1 MRKKSAPL
9 AALVL
14 SLLFLQSPVKT
25 EAGQEFRSFETIPS
39 PAAEERTAED
49 LAAEGYQ
56 RVSTAQNISTPM
68 VEKMVYDLFE
78 SWNSHTLDQKLSR
91 DFPNKN
97 RLKEAIQT
105 GVPRHVKLQVLS
117 VQNPRIVEQ
126 YVRPHPSG
134 DGTYQLLSKVSVRVH
149 SQIAASSSIRRQFQ
163 RVDGVSDYL
172 FHVTQKVKAA

>member
-1 MRKKSAPL
+1 MNPRT
-9 AALVL
+9 AALIPL
-14 SLLFLQSPVKT
+14 ISSLLFLQSPVKIQ
-25 EAGQEFRSFETIPS
+25 AGQEFRGFGAIPS
-39 PAAEERTAED
+39 PAAEHRTAED

-56 RVSTAQNISTPM
+56 RISTAQNISTPM

-78 SWNSHTLDQKLSR
+78 SWNSHTLDKKLSR

-97 RLKEAIQT
+97 RLMEAIQT
-105 GVPRHVKLQVLS
+105 GVPRHVELQVLS

-134 DGTYQLLSKVSVRVH
+134 DGTYQLLSKVSVRVY

-163 RVDGVSDYL
+163 RADGVSDYL
-172 FHVTQKVKAA
+172 FSVTQKVKAA